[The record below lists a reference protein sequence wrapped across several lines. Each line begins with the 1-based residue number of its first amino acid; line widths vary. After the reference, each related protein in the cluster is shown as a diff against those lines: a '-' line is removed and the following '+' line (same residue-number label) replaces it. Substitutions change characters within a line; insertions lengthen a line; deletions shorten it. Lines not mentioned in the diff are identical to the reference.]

1 MTLGAIIGDIVG
13 SIVEARCGI
22 PDDIRK
28 KALDYLSEE
37 MKNVIDKFGNI
48 N

>member
-1 MTLGAIIGDIVG
+1 MMLGAIIGDIVG
-13 SIVEARCGI
+13 SKCGI

-28 KALDYLSEE
+28 KAFEYLPKE
-37 MKNVIDKFGNI
+37 MKNVINKFGNI